1 MQQESSTT
9 AMRVRN
15 WCRMHEH
22 RARLNESTVL
32 SSRLFLCRV
41 DVCVLGLPLNRVD
54 SVNSS
59 LRVLEES
66 CLVPFLQQLLENDSL
81 LDVDRHASLYTS
93 VLKVLIQLCQTER

>member
-1 MQQESSTT
+1 MILVCVFEY
-9 AMRVRN
+9 MEIYCRIYEHRVRIN
-15 WCRMHEH
+15 Q
-22 RARLNESTVL
+22 STNL
-32 SSRLFLCRV
+32 PLRLFLV
-41 DVCVLGLPLNRVD
+41 VWMCVFLCLPLNRVD

-93 VLKVLIQLCQTER
+93 VLKVLFFFAYAIVL